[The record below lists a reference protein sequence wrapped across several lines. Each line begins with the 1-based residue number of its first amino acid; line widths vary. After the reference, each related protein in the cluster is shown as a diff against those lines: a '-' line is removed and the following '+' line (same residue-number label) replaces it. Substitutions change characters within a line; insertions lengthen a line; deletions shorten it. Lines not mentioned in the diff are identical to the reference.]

1 MVKFAIIF
9 SLFLFSLKGY
19 FFIHISSLVRSRL
32 HHLLLFF
39 IRIFLIHPGKELV
52 ELFFLFYLMFF
63 IRYPIEGL
71 IIFCNC
77 FDCADGQANEGT
89 DVGCRLGGF
98 VLAFL
103 FLRIV
108 GILVFCQPAKS

>member
-9 SLFLFSLKGY
+9 SLFFFSPKGY

-39 IRIFLIHPGKELV
+39 QTGEEFV
-52 ELFFLFYLMFF
+52 EFFFLLDLPIF
-63 IRYPIEGL
+63 ILWSSEGL
-71 IIFCNC
+71 IILCKAFN
-77 FDCADGQANEGT
+77 CADGQADEST
-89 DVGCRLGGF
+89 HVGCRLGSF
-98 VLAFL
+98 VFALL

-108 GILVFCQPAKS
+108 GIVLLRQPPKS